1 MSWWPILFTLAAAS
15 LLPVQSAL
23 NGALNRALQR
33 PPLVV
38 AISLSGSLLFILA
51 VSLLARRALWPEA
64 GRFATVPWW
73 AWPGGVCG
81 AIFLLSQPIVL
92 PRIGS
97 AFYVG
102 LSVTAQVGM
111 AVLLDHF
118 GALGL
123 PQHAASPGRVLGA
136 LLMAAGIVLVARY

>member
-1 MSWWPILFTLAAAS
+1 MTLWPVLFTLFAAS

-38 AISLSGSLLFILA
+38 AISLTGSLLFILA
-51 VSLLARRALWPEA
+51 AGLLAGRALWPA
-64 GRFATVPWW
+64 PGRFATVPWW

-92 PRIGS
+92 PRIGA

-102 LSVTAQVGM
+102 LSVTAQVCM
-111 AVLLDHF
+111 AVALDHF

-123 PQHAASPGRVLGA
+123 PQHAASRGNSWAPR
-136 LLMAAGIVLVARY
+136 